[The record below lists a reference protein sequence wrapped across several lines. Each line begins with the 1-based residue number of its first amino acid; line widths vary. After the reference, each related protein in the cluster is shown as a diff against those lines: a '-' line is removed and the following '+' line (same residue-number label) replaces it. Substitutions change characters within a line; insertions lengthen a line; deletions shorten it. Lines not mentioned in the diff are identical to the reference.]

1 MSAAVGAWKPAVA
14 LGEVHAEA
22 LDESAR
28 ALAAGEAQ
36 PAGDS
41 RLAPGDA
48 EAERLREVVQAEG
61 VDRRGWFAA
70 CESARLVSWLRV
82 LTLAER
88 DVPGCDAGAKSP
100 VIDIARLLRERDA
113 YPDDLTPWIRSA
125 SSNRFLPYGSLADR
139 LRP

>member
-1 MSAAVGAWKPAVA
+1 MGAAVGAWKPAVA

-22 LDESAR
+22 LDQSAR
-28 ALAAGEAQ
+28 ALAAGDAQ
-36 PAGDS
+36 PASDS

-61 VDRRGWFAA
+61 DVRQRWFAG
-70 CESARLVSWLRV
+70 CESARLVCWLRV

-100 VIDIARLLRERDA
+100 VIDIARMLRERGA
-113 YPDDLTPWIRSA
+113 YPDDLTPWIRSVSA
-125 SSNRFLPYGSLADR
+125 NRFLPYGSLADR

>member
-14 LGEVHAEA
+14 LGDVHAEA

-28 ALAAGEAQ
+28 ALAAGGAQ
-36 PAGDS
+36 PSGDS
-41 RLAPGDA
+41 GLAPEDA
-48 EAERLREVVQAEG
+48 VAERLREVAQAESN
-61 VDRRGWFAA
+61 VRQRWFAA

-100 VIDIARLLRERDA
+100 VIDIARLLRERGA
-113 YPDDLTPWIRSA
+113 YPDDLTPWIRSVSA
-125 SSNRFLPYGSLADR
+125 NRFLPYGSLADR
-139 LRP
+139 LRS